1 MTDPALKLTKTDA
14 SIAYA
19 KKTITIGAERG
30 MTTIRLTNEYGN
42 AISYSITANQFDS
55 LFASLWQFV
64 KESQH

>member
-30 MTTIRLTNEYGN
+30 TTTITLTNEYGN
-42 AISYSITANQFDS
+42 AITYSITANQFDS